1 MVNENIKHNMSL
13 INDLSIID
21 SSIKLNLNAP
31 GELNQIKEILLK
43 ETELVSILTN
53 PEVRQREKDD
63 LIDSIFKNNVTD
75 EMVEMIKKIFLKY
88 TNIVTVTVVTAIPM
102 KKDTQD
108 KFKSII
114 SKKLDK
120 DIIFENVVDKTIIG
134 GVLLKA
140 GDKVLDGT
148 VKSELKSLEKQLKYV
163 QI

>member
-53 PEVRQREKDD
+53 PEVRQSEKDD

-108 KFKSII
+108 KFKNII

>member
-1 MVNENIKHNMSL
+1 MVNENIKYNMSL

-53 PEVRQREKDD
+53 PEVRQSEKDD

-108 KFKSII
+108 KFKNII

>member
-1 MVNENIKHNMSL
+1 MVNENIKYNMSL

-108 KFKSII
+108 KFKNII

>member
-108 KFKSII
+108 KFKNII

>member
-1 MVNENIKHNMSL
+1 MVNENIKYNMSL

-88 TNIVTVTVVTAIPM
+88 TNIVTVTLVTAIPM

-108 KFKSII
+108 KFKNII